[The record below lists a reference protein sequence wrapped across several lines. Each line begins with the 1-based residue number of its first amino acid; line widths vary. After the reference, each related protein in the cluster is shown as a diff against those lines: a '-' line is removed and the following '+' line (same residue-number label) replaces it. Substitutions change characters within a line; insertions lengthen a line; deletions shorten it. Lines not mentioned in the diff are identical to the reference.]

1 MSLTGKNA
9 IVTGASR
16 GIGEAVSRALAEAGA
31 RIILVGRN
39 RPPLEKVAAD
49 LPHEPVVIAVDIA
62 EPDAPATIMAEVH
75 RTAGGVDILVN
86 NAGGAGGSGAANT
99 LTVADADATWAVAL
113 RGPLLLAGLAAA
125 NMASHGG
132 GSIVNVSSGLS
143 QQGMP
148 GVSLYSALKAGLEGA
163 TRALAAEWGGSGV
176 RVNTVSPGVIRTL
189 LGSWISADV
198 VALRNYLQKVPL
210 NRIGE
215 PAEIAEAVLFLA
227 SPASAYITGQTIPV
241 DGGWVT
247 TAPSPF
253 AA

>member
-1 MSLTGKNA
+1 
-9 IVTGASR
+9 
-16 GIGEAVSRALAEAGA
+16 
-31 RIILVGRN
+31 
-39 RPPLEKVAAD
+39 
-49 LPHEPVVIAVDIA
+49 
-62 EPDAPATIMAEVH
+62 
-75 RTAGGVDILVN
+75 
-86 NAGGAGGSGAANT
+86 
-99 LTVADADATWAVAL
+99 
-113 RGPLLLAGLAAA
+113 
-125 NMASHGG
+125 
-132 GSIVNVSSGLS
+132 
-143 QQGMP
+143 
-148 GVSLYSALKAGLEGA
+148 VSLYSALKAGLEGA